1 VETVNPSDWHLIP
14 HGTAFEDYVV
24 GRVCDHL
31 WGRTVHGSDNIS
43 FTTQTLAF
51 NPDYFNRVTA
61 EAAGHPSE
69 VVNPM
74 PVFGLSVEDL
84 SEADGPFLGASAI
97 EYLRDVYPGQ
107 SLSAASTVIDARLS
121 ASRADVG
128 IVTWQTIGRVS
139 SGEPVIS
146 FRRTNQVG
154 WRIEQPKL
162 ARFPRVSR
170 RTSSAP
176 ASGMHVPA
184 RSLISTSTGWPLVM
198 NTASGHFGERGV
210 GGVPFGERINFAGL
224 TLALTIGLATQTTSG
239 QAICEVGLD
248 DFRFAGSGPAQRL
261 DRSSHGGPG
270 CRTDRWRLRDRDLP
284 PRCVSQLGDV
294 VCEATSKVQLRSR
307 AAPYSAT
314 VGIGDNTS
322 SSNISH

>member
-1 VETVNPSDWHLIP
+1 METVNPSDWHLIP
-14 HGTAFEDYVV
+14 RGTAFEDYVV

-74 PVFGLSVEDL
+74 PVFGLNVEDL

-162 ARFPRVSR
+162 AAVPKGFAEDFVGACFRHARTRTVTDLDLNGLAPRNEYCV
-170 RTSSAP
+170 
-176 ASGMHVPA
+176 
-184 RSLISTSTGWPLVM
+184 RSL
-198 NTASGHFGERGV
+198 R
-210 GGVPFGERINFAGL
+210 R
-224 TLALTIGLATQTTSG
+224 
-239 QAICEVGLD
+239 
-248 DFRFAGSGPAQRL
+248 AGSWWGPFRRA
-261 DRSSHGGPG
+261 H
-270 CRTDRWRLRDRDLP
+270 
-284 PRCVSQLGDV
+284 
-294 VCEATSKVQLRSR
+294 QLRRPDVGSHHR
-307 AAPYSAT
+307 ARDPNHQRA
-314 VGIGDNTS
+314 GDLRGRTR
-322 SSNISH
+322 

>member
-1 VETVNPSDWHLIP
+1 METVNPSDWHLIP

-107 SLSAASTVIDARLS
+107 SQSA
-121 ASRADVG
+121 
-128 IVTWQTIGRVS
+128 
-139 SGEPVIS
+139 
-146 FRRTNQVG
+146 RR
-154 WRIEQPKL
+154 
-162 ARFPRVSR
+162 
-170 RTSSAP
+170 
-176 ASGMHVPA
+176 
-184 RSLISTSTGWPLVM
+184 
-198 NTASGHFGERGV
+198 
-210 GGVPFGERINFAGL
+210 
-224 TLALTIGLATQTTSG
+224 
-239 QAICEVGLD
+239 C
-248 DFRFAGSGPAQRL
+248 
-261 DRSSHGGPG
+261 
-270 CRTDRWRLRDRDLP
+270 RLRSDSQSTAP
-284 PRCVSQLGDV
+284 QPRC
-294 VCEATSKVQLRSR
+294 
-307 AAPYSAT
+307 T
-314 VGIGDNTS
+314 VFRDCR
-322 SSNISH
+322 HRR